1 MTFKSPLPALSP
13 SYQPL
18 PPPPPP
24 LPPSHVPSSLVF
36 NLSSQKIYQT
46 RPHGRHSLTKKRQ
59 KSAESFSRVLST
71 RPIDALS
78 GLRAKMAELQLKANQ
93 PISTSNNESN
103 EENAPLQQT
112 QSYMATFPG
121 INTLQPPTTVTSGP
135 SSYFAPRALP
145 KATLQRLTH
154 HSHLTQLQDTNQQ
167 SKLKLIPLI
176 TSAHSKRTPILEAI
190 LQPSRRPSVHVPF
203 NFSPDVLPPYSEEM
217 STRPDTQTRPESRT
231 QFHSSTALSHTS
243 SDHIIT
249 GADLASQTGELLL
262 LNREGQVIH
271 EIARTETD
279 LSLPLDSFI
288 NLAYEGRDECP
299 SELEDGSIAP
309 PPTAHEE
316 QGKKPHL
323 FPVTY
328 QSDTLHEDELGS
340 TEISNR
346 ECESNGV
353 IEGNEDELGS
363 TEISNRERESN
374 DVVEGNEDELGSTEI
389 SNRECESNDVVEGNE
404 DELGST
410 EISNREYE
418 SNGVVEGDNTEK

>member
-1 MTFKSPLPALSP
+1 MLYCSLYIYNRCDGFNVRIFKVSYIFIFYSSHSHVNIASDENAGGKSVTFKSPLPSLSS
-13 SYQPL
+13 SYPPQ
-18 PPPPPP
+18 PPPPPS
-24 LPPSHVPSSLVF
+24 SHVPSSLVL

-46 RPHGRHSLTKKRQ
+46 HLNGRHSLTKKRQ
-59 KSAESFSRVLST
+59 KSTESFSRVLST

-78 GLRAKMAELQLKANQ
+78 GLKAKMAELQLKANQ

-112 QSYMATFPG
+112 QSHMATFPG
-121 INTLQPPTTVTSGP
+121 INTLQPPTTITSGP

-154 HSHLTQLQDTNQQ
+154 HSHSTQLQDTNQQ

-176 TSAHSKRTPILEAI
+176 TSAHSRRTPILEAL
-190 LQPSRRPSVHVPF
+190 LQPSRRPSVHVPS
-203 NFSPDVLPPYSEEM
+203 NFSPRIMPPYSEEM

-262 LNREGQVIH
+262 LNREGQVVH
-271 EIARTETD
+271 EIARTETN

-288 NLAYEGRDECP
+288 NLAYEGQG
-299 SELEDGSIAP
+299 ELEDGSIAP

-316 QGKKPHL
+316 QGIKPHL
-323 FPVTY
+323 FPVI
-328 QSDTLHEDELGS
+328 SDTLHEDELGS
-340 TEISNR
+340 TETSNR
-346 ECESNGV
+346 ECESSG
-353 IEGNEDELGS
+353 I
-363 TEISNRERESN
+363 
-374 DVVEGNEDELGSTEI
+374 
-389 SNRECESNDVVEGNE
+389 
-404 DELGST
+404 
-410 EISNREYE
+410 
-418 SNGVVEGDNTEK
+418 VEGDNTEKQ